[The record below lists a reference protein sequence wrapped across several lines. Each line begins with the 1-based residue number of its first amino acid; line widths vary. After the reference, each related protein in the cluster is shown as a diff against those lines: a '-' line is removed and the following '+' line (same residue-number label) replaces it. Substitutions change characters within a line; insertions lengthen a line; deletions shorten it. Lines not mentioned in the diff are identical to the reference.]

1 MEAVGLEN
9 GRAELK
15 RWKRQNGNLKA
26 AKERTKKEKEKGKKS
41 TDNYDIKI
49 DYQGLK
55 MHQEKGGEN
64 IKAGKAYGSRQ
75 R

>member
-1 MEAVGLEN
+1 METIKWKVKS
-9 GRAELK
+9 RK
-15 RWKRQNGNLKA
+15 RKN
-26 AKERTKKEKEKGKKS
+26 KKEKEKGKKQS

-64 IKAGKAYGSRQ
+64 IKAGKTYGSRQ